1 MAELIAMCKAAERL
15 TSSIFGIR
23 GNSTSVMLFRE
34 VDRYVHQIKIQP
46 PRCILDSKQRFHD
59 ELRTWHRSHLC
70 SAATVWRG
78 HCVTLVFG
86 SASRAFPSLLIKIHL
101 VARLLALNVKSTLW
115 LTTCSLQ
122 MVHVDQRN
130 NRIEGGEGS
139 GLWISP
145 QSCK

>member
-1 MAELIAMCKAAERL
+1 MADLIAMCKAAERL

-23 GNSTSVMLFRE
+23 GNSTSAMLFRE

-46 PRCILDSKQRFHD
+46 PRYILDSDQRFHD

-70 SAATVWRG
+70 SAAAVWRG

-101 VARLLALNVKSTLW
+101 VARLLALNVKSTL
-115 LTTCSLQ
+115 
-122 MVHVDQRN
+122 
-130 NRIEGGEGS
+130 
-139 GLWISP
+139 
-145 QSCK
+145 